1 MNVQDSDDQV
11 VVNVAEMKEEAKKMG
26 REQFADVG
34 ESEESISRSGYKDG
48 ANWINNISPKL
59 REMAGFGDPMGVRTY
74 QENRTVVDEHGT
86 EYSSHEIM
94 TELVRQFDEGAYTAL
109 ADNKK

>member
-1 MNVQDSDDQV
+1 MTEQDSDDQV
-11 VVNVAEMKEEAKKMG
+11 VVNVAEMKAEAEKMG
-26 REQFADVG
+26 QERFSGAG
-34 ESEESISRSGYKDG
+34 EGDAHRAVDG
-48 ANWINNISPKL
+48 FKQGAKWANTVNPEL
-59 REMAGFGDPMGVRTY
+59 RRMAGFGDPMGVGTY